1 MLKPIQALC
10 LQGMYTPYA
19 ALYVVR
25 VQLSSVLLGAL
36 SVRHSESAALACC
49 DKYCSETK
57 LKFA

>member
-19 ALYVVR
+19 VLYVVR
-25 VQLSSVLLGAL
+25 VQLSSVLLGHCKAQG
-36 SVRHSESAALACC
+36 SAALACC